1 MGVSYT
7 IIPTSEL
14 SLEKEFKR
22 KAFIEHFSTIDSY
35 FFPEDWNIDT
45 NSSYPT
51 INELDQALKN
61 GEIQCLLNSDEQ
73 RENGIVQVSYDIFHK
88 ENRYSSDFT
97 IELENKQIKSMY
109 GIKGDFNLLLRLTT
123 QLTKLK
129 VSMIIFSAYDS
140 YYIEKER
147 TYTQFRSKLKHMWAG
162 EE

>member
-51 INELDQALKN
+51 IVELDQALKN
-61 GEIQCLLNSDEQ
+61 DEIRCVISSEEQ
-73 RENGIVQVSYDIFHK
+73 RENGRTQVSYDISHK
-88 ENRYSSDFT
+88 ENKYESDFT
-97 IELENKQIKSMY
+97 IEHENKQIKSMH
-109 GIKGDFNLLLRLTT
+109 GIKGDFNMILRLTT

-129 VSMIIFSAYDS
+129 GSMIIFSAYDS
-140 YYIEKER
+140 YYIEKGK
-147 TYTQFRSKLKHMWAG
+147 TYSQIWGKLKNKWAG